1 MTEQMSNGWVRM
13 EVEKRTVRQ
22 ELPIQ
27 GFKSPGQVQGGRGQ
41 VSLGRCEGA
50 R

>member
-1 MTEQMSNGWVRM
+1 MTEQMSKWWVRM
-13 EVEKRTVRQ
+13 KVEKRTVRQ

-27 GFKSPGQVQGGRGQ
+27 GFKAPGQVRGRQ
-41 VSLGRCEGA
+41 VSLGRCEGD